1 MYISLTLLL
10 QILTVDSLKEDQVI
24 TEEETL
30 DLLESTR
37 HALLGRA
44 PWSFC
49 HHVLNGFEVA
59 RESNPI

>member
-1 MYISLTLLL
+1 MYISLTILL

-24 TEEETL
+24 TEEETI

-44 PWSFC
+44 PWTMGNNFFSPR
-49 HHVLNGFEVA
+49 FE
-59 RESNPI
+59 RI

>member
-44 PWSFC
+44 P
-49 HHVLNGFEVA
+49 
-59 RESNPI
+59 

>member
-1 MYISLTLLL
+1 MYISLTILL

-37 HALLGRA
+37 HTLLGRA
-44 PWSFC
+44 PWTIGTKF
-49 HHVLNGFEVA
+49 
-59 RESNPI
+59 

>member
-1 MYISLTLLL
+1 MYISLTILL

-37 HALLGRA
+37 HTLLGRA
-44 PWSFC
+44 PWTIGTKFSSPR
-49 HHVLNGFEVA
+49 FE
-59 RESNPI
+59 RI

>member
-44 PWSFC
+44 PWTIGTEFLSPR
-49 HHVLNGFEVA
+49 FE
-59 RESNPI
+59 RI